1 MKYLRENISTNAPAA
16 GRHANKPK
24 KGRSLATT
32 HAASALKTMALDWE
46 TDDAECLNSVIAP
59 QDNIDLLILC
69 DCVYND
75 YLIEPLVQT
84 CVDVC
89 SLRGSDSKTVVLVAQ
104 QLRSDSIFEEFL
116 ETMMKYFDVWRVPE
130 GSCSRELGPGSGYVV
145 HLAALKQ
152 PNGVGAMK

>member
-1 MKYLRENISTNAPAA
+1 
-16 GRHANKPK
+16 
-24 KGRSLATT
+24 
-32 HAASALKTMALDWE
+32 MALDWE
-46 TDDAECLNSVIAP
+46 TDDAEYLNSVIAP
-59 QDNIDLLILC
+59 QENIDLLILC

-89 SLRGSDSKTVVLVAQ
+89 SLRASDSKTVMLVAQ

-116 ETMMKYFDVWRVPE
+116 ETMMKYFDVWRVPD

-152 PNGVGAMK
+152 RNGVGAMK